1 MENSFIKE
9 ILETRQRIE
18 EDTSTEAHYMS
29 DQREIDF
36 KKMMVDLEN
45 HFNDSITNGI
55 DVFEKVIEDLMKM
68 TNGYI
73 SMDLNEVFDMIL
85 VFHDFY
91 PTEIVPANESTYENE
106 GNCSICLS
114 DYSNQKKRIQCGHV
128 FCKGCIEEWNRFN
141 FNCPVCRQE
150 NQPDT
155 EKIKEEG
162 ISFFGRDILNGETNN
177 NKFKWYT
184 WIVMK
189 SLSYNGE
196 NITWKQLKRAFTK
209 LSYWQFCEVS
219 FSDTLNNIKNIL
231 NAIYDFHFGTHSLE
245 RSMDPYW

>member
-1 MENSFIKE
+1 MFYFYDFNATN
-9 ILETRQRIE
+9 ILP
-18 EDTSTEAHYMS
+18 
-29 DQREIDF
+29 
-36 KKMMVDLEN
+36 V
-45 HFNDSITNGI
+45 
-55 DVFEKVIEDLMKM
+55 
-68 TNGYI
+68 
-73 SMDLNEVFDMIL
+73 
-85 VFHDFY
+85 
-91 PTEIVPANESTYENE
+91 NESTNENE
-106 GNCSICLS
+106 GKCYICLS
-114 DYSNQKKRIQCGHV
+114 DYSSRKKRIQCGHV